1 MDAHKI
7 TVEVKKMEYT
17 KGQVVYS
24 ISGRDKTM
32 PFIVIAEEGDY
43 LYLADGKLR
52 TLEHPKKKKK
62 KHVQKSNI
70 ICYNVKDALE
80 SEAYLLNADISKA
93 LKSLAGNS

>member
-1 MDAHKI
+1 
-7 TVEVKKMEYT
+7 MEYT

-32 PFIVIAEEGDY
+32 PFIVLAEEGDY

-62 KHVQKSNI
+62 KTF
-70 ICYNVKDALE
+70 
-80 SEAYLLNADISKA
+80 SK
-93 LKSLAGNS
+93 N

>member
-1 MDAHKI
+1 
-7 TVEVKKMEYT
+7 MEYT

-32 PFIVIAEEGDY
+32 PFIVLAEEGDY

-62 KHVQKSNI
+62 KHVQI
-70 ICYNVKDALE
+70 VHGTYNMKELDDAGIRKLIKDWMKE
-80 SEAYLLNADISKA
+80 EK
-93 LKSLAGNS
+93 

>member
-1 MDAHKI
+1 
-7 TVEVKKMEYT
+7 MEYT

-32 PFIVIAEEGDY
+32 PFIVLAEEGDY

-62 KHVQKSNI
+62 KHVQKTKKV
-70 ICYNVKDALE
+70 CYNIKDMLD
-80 SEAYLLNADISKA
+80 SEAYLLNADIFKA
-93 LKSLAGNS
+93 LKEFGRK